1 MKCLLLIATIFSL
14 MMSFTFKLDSKY
26 RTYSFKLFEEKL
38 HEYNNRYDVRN
49 DCSKYLSLSVSDTTN
64 IKINIPIFSLL
75 NPEVNKGLC
84 DYAKLNS
91 LIDYCEDY
99 ESQYVVIKKE
109 TKYIVMSSM
118 TGLSKRWVEY
128 NNERILTED
137 LTDVKIIPDDRIV
150 WIENYNFEYKHFSL
164 EKLEEYL
171 SLNPQLTVFSIY
183 NLTGLF
189 SIKGDKLIRLDFTKK
204 GIKELDGEVYYQ
216 KNIINNGFE
225 KIKEIVIGGDPF
237 WIR

>member
-1 MKCLLLIATIFSL
+1 MMNLNFS
-14 MMSFTFKLDSKY
+14 FKPDCKY
-26 RTYSFKLFEEKL
+26 RTHSFRLFEEKF

-49 DCSKYLSLSVSDTTN
+49 DSSKYLSVSDTVN

-75 NPEVNKGLC
+75 NPEVNDGLC
-84 DYAKLNS
+84 DYARLSS
-91 LIDYCEDY
+91 LIDYSEDY

-109 TKYIVMSSM
+109 TKYIVMSSKI
-118 TGLSKRWVEY
+118 GLSKRWVEY
-128 NNERILTED
+128 NNERILAED
-137 LTDVKIIPDDRIV
+137 LTDMKIIPDDRIV
-150 WIENYNFEYKHFSL
+150 WIENYNFGYKHFSL

-171 SLNPQLTVFSIY
+171 ALTPKSTVFSIY
-183 NLTGLF
+183 NLAGLF
-189 SIKGDKLIRLDFTKK
+189 SMKGDKFIRLDFTEK

-225 KIKEIVIGGDPF
+225 KIKNIVIGGNPF